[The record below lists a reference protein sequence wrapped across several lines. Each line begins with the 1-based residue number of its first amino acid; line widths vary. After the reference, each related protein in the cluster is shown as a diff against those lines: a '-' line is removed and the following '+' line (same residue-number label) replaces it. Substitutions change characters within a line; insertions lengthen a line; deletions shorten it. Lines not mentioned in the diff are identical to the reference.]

1 MGRIVIAVII
11 IKSGIEMMRD
21 TISQVLG
28 ERPDTSEV
36 AAIKKAV
43 ASFPEVHGAYDLV
56 LHDYGPDK
64 RLGSLHIEIPD
75 TMTAEEIDTLERH
88 IQKKIYQEFGVI
100 LTGIG
105 IYSMNTKND
114 ECAKM
119 RDHVRNMVL
128 SHDGVLQ
135 FHGFYVNRDEKYMS
149 FDAVLSF
156 DCDRD
161 AEYQAIMQEVQA
173 ATRITALSSLPTST
187 RAAPTTGRIR
197 TKRKRQRRKLFER
210 ICEYFIK
217 QIKSLLIN

>member
-1 MGRIVIAVII
+1 
-11 IKSGIEMMRD
+11 
-21 TISQVLG
+21 
-28 ERPDTSEV
+28 
-36 AAIKKAV
+36 
-43 ASFPEVHGAYDLV
+43 
-56 LHDYGPDK
+56 
-64 RLGSLHIEIPD
+64 
-75 TMTAEEIDTLERH
+75 MTAEEIDTLERH

-173 ATRITALSSLPTST
+173 AYPDYSIVITADVDTS
-187 RAAPTTGRIR
+187 GSYD
-197 TKRKRQRRKLFER
+197 RQDPDKKKKAKKEAV
-210 ICEYFIK
+210 
-217 QIKSLLIN
+217 